1 MNKFLKIVAVSL
13 VVALLPACSS
23 TQKAA
28 YGNAPMQ
35 SEVIV
40 VDARYV
46 ALVESMAKQRGTR
59 VMWVNTPVKR
69 VVATADTPR

>member
-1 MNKFLKIVAVSL
+1 MNKFPKIVAVSF
-13 VVALLPACSS
+13 VVALLPACAS

-35 SEVIV
+35 GEVMV

-46 ALVESMAKQRGTR
+46 ALVEIMAKQRGTK